1 MTLYRFDEFDFDS
14 TTGELR
20 QTGRRVPLRPQ
31 PAKALGHLVER
42 QGQLVNRR
50 ELQRAIWPDDTF
62 VHFDHGLNS
71 CMKQIRA
78 ALDDNR
84 SSPRYVETL
93 VRRGF
98 RFIAPVVVVRPE
110 ERGVVGAE
118 AWGEEFLVQLT
129 ERVVREVLTAL
140 ASVQ

>member
-14 TTGELR
+14 ATGELR

-31 PAKALGHLVER
+31 PARALGHLLER

-50 ELQRAIWPDDTF
+50 DLQRAIWPEDTF

-71 CMKQIRA
+71 CLKQIRA
-78 ALDDNR
+78 ALGDSR
-84 SSPRYVETL
+84 SAPRYVETL

-98 RFIAPVVVVRPE
+98 RFIAPVIAVRPA
-110 ERGVVGAE
+110 GADTL
-118 AWGEEFLVQLT
+118 GEEILAQLT
-129 ERVVREVLTAL
+129 ERVVREVLAVL
-140 ASVQ
+140 GVP

>member
-20 QTGRRVPLRPQ
+20 QKGRRVPLRPQ
-31 PAKALGHLVER
+31 PARALGYLLER

-50 ELQRAIWPDDTF
+50 DLRRAIWPEDTF

-78 ALDDNR
+78 ALGDNR

-98 RFIAPVVVVRPE
+98 RFIAPVIVVRP
-110 ERGVVGAE
+110 AE
-118 AWGEEFLVQLT
+118 TEGLGEEILVQLT
-129 ERVVREVLTAL
+129 ERVVREVLAAL
-140 ASVQ
+140 GVQ

>member
-1 MTLYRFDEFDFDS
+1 MTLYRFGEFDFDS

-31 PAKALGHLVER
+31 PARALGHLLER
-42 QGQLVNRR
+42 QGQLVNRWD
-50 ELQRAIWPDDTF
+50 LQRAIWPDDTF
-62 VHFDHGLNS
+62 VHFEHGLNS

-78 ALDDNR
+78 ALGDSR

-98 RFIAPVVVVRPE
+98 RFIAPVIVVRPA
-110 ERGVVGAE
+110 GVE
-118 AWGEEFLVQLT
+118 ALGEEFLVQLT
-129 ERVVREVLTAL
+129 ER
-140 ASVQ
+140 